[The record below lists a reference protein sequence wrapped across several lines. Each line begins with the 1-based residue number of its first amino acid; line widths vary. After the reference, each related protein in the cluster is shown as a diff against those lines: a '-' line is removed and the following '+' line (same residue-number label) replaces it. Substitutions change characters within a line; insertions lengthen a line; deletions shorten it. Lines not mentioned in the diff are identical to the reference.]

1 MHITKISSQPKRTE
15 PSLAVLGLNTHP
27 RPQHECGG
35 DPGLTGDPGTVGNVV
50 LEQFGDEGAEVHIR
64 GEDYDDLGCG
74 LNYSLD
80 DALDVFWRIH
90 LTMRG
95 VGF

>member
-1 MHITKISSQPKRTE
+1 MHIMKLSTQRTQSSLP
-15 PSLAVLGLNTHP
+15 VLGFSTHP
-27 RPQHECGG
+27 RLQHECGG
-35 DPGLTGDPGTVGNVV
+35 DPGLTGDPGTVSNVV
-50 LEQFGDEGAEVHIR
+50 LEQFGDEGAEVYIR
-64 GEDYDDLGCG
+64 GEDHDDLGRG

-90 LTMRG
+90 LTMTG